1 MNISLLIRA
10 LSKYLFGLLLII
22 ILLFIP
28 AGSISFYNAWL
39 FIILLFIPMLILGI
53 ILYIKNP
60 NLLELRINAKEKK
73 NEQKVVVTLSAL
85 MFIIGF
91 VLAGLNYRYNWLNL
105 PKFIIVIAAITF
117 LISYFMY
124 SLVLKQNTYLS
135 RTIET
140 TNNQKVITT
149 GFYKI
154 VRHPMYS
161 ITIILF
167 LMIPLILNSLISFL
181 VFLIYP
187 IIIVIRIN
195 NEEKLLEKEL
205 KGYKE
210 YEKNV
215 KYRLIPYIW

>member
-39 FIILLFIPMLILGI
+39 FIFLLFIPMFILGI

-60 NLLELRINAKEKK
+60 NLLELRINAKEKE
-73 NEQKVVVTLSAL
+73 NEQKVVVTISAL

-91 VLAGLNYRYNWLNL
+91 VLAGLNYRYNWFNL
-105 PKFIIVIAAITF
+105 PKFIIVIASIIF
-117 LISYFMY
+117 LISYIMY
-124 SLVLKQNTYLS
+124 AIVLKQNAYLS

-140 TNNQKVITT
+140 TTNQKVITT

-187 IIIVIRIN
+187 FIIVIRIN

-205 KGYKE
+205 EGYKE
-210 YEKNV
+210 YQKNV